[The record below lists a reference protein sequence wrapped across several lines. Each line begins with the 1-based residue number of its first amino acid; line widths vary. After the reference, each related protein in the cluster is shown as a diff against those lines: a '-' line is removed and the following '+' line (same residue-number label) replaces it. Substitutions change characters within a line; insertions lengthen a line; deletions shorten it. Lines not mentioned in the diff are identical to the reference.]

1 MSNSKRTKA
10 KFIDDVQ
17 VTNDCLTSRAGLN
30 LFARYIRGIGLFP
43 HINRLF
49 GSMRKNPKGTP
60 IDELF
65 KQVLCFLFDGTSR
78 HLAHFDV
85 LAKDPG
91 YAAAIET
98 DINGMASSHTVKR
111 FYQAFSAQRTYLF
124 RRLLQHLFLWR
135 LNLSRPEVIELN
147 IDTMVMDNDQA
158 PKR

>member
-85 LAKDPG
+85 LTKDPG

-98 DINGMASSHTVKR
+98 DIKSNGLIAHR
-111 FYQAFSAQRTYLF
+111 QAVLPIILRTTDLSFSPSVAATLPLATQHDQPRSDRTEH
-124 RRLLQHLFLWR
+124 RHHGHG
-135 LNLSRPEVIELN
+135 
-147 IDTMVMDNDQA
+147 
-158 PKR
+158 